1 MGRRREKETE
11 GWEAERGRGRERG
24 RHRETDRQ
32 TKHSLKTRS
41 QTDIR
46 LLINNWILD
55 NSGSIPWQDLPP
67 APTCCCYSKVTEP
80 ESVRMCFY
88 LESVTHPVTSQ
99 QSIAMASCLHEAGT
113 AVALP
118 CLVTLAHLPPHA
130 GLTSPVRSLYG
141 YLPSADNGAS
151 PKKSRP

>member
-1 MGRRREKETE
+1 MGRRREKERE

-55 NSGSIPWQDLPP
+55 NSGSNSFKVLREDDFAYRILRLLNYPSNVRLKYNVFRNAKQRKCGCHEN
-67 APTCCCYSKVTEP
+67 APCGSLITG
-80 ESVRMCFY
+80 
-88 LESVTHPVTSQ
+88 
-99 QSIAMASCLHEAGT
+99 SITDVCPT
-113 AVALP
+113 
-118 CLVTLAHLPPHA
+118 LVPQIH
-130 GLTSPVRSLYG
+130 
-141 YLPSADNGAS
+141 
-151 PKKSRP
+151 